1 MSLEGSSN
9 IKVNALKEMNTD
21 GISHEKIVKEKQN
34 NIYTFTCVPSCMG
47 FSKQIGGK
55 VRST

>member
-34 NIYTFTCVPSCMG
+34 NMYTHIHVCSSKVCVWTSLN
-47 FSKQIGGK
+47 K
-55 VRST
+55 

>member
-21 GISHEKIVKEKQN
+21 GISHEKNSRRKAE
-34 NIYTFTCVPSCMG
+34 
-47 FSKQIGGK
+47 
-55 VRST
+55 